1 MAFQF
6 AITASGTMI
15 MQSAINLFGSVAV
28 AAYTAA
34 AKLQSLVIQGMI
46 AMGQTMA
53 TYGGQNYGC
62 GDVKRIKAGVKA
74 ALLAEFV
81 YSVTVA
87 LLMCALLR
95 PCLGLFFTGDV
106 DISAMMPW
114 AETYCYMTAMF
125 FPAALHDLYFSAISC
140 RAADMASCR

>member
-53 TYGGQNYGC
+53 TYGGQNY
-62 GDVKRIKAGVKA
+62 
-74 ALLAEFV
+74 
-81 YSVTVA
+81 
-87 LLMCALLR
+87 
-95 PCLGLFFTGDV
+95 
-106 DISAMMPW
+106 
-114 AETYCYMTAMF
+114 
-125 FPAALHDLYFSAISC
+125 
-140 RAADMASCR
+140 